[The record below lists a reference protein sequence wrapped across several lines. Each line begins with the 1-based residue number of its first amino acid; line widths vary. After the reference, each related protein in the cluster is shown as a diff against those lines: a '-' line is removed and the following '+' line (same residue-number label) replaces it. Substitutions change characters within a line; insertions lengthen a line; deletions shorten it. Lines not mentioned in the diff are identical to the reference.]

1 MTRGDLVEATA
12 APAGFGD
19 LLRQHRLA
27 AGLTQASL
35 AERAGLSVHGIQK
48 LERGATHP
56 YRDTTARLSEAL
68 RLHDGDEAQFALAA
82 RPPARRQAL
91 HGLAQTSRRSAPEH
105 NLPIQRTT
113 YVAREGEISRVTRR
127 LREARLLTITGSGG
141 CGKTR
146 LALEVAR
153 ELVAEFTDGV
163 WFVDLAPLA
172 DASLVAQT
180 IGAATGAIE
189 ALGRE
194 PLDALTKHL
203 RGRHALVVLDNCEH
217 VVDTAARVVD
227 ALLQTCANLQVLTTS
242 RELLGVDG
250 EATWRVTSL
259 SVVEHEEVAGAGVD
273 ATGVLATEAGR
284 LFVDRAQLV
293 VPSFALTD
301 RNAPGLAQICR
312 RLDGIALAIE
322 LAAARLT
329 TLSVDDIA
337 ARLDQRFRLL
347 TGGHRTAVRRQQTLE
362 ATIDWSYQLL
372 SEAER
377 SLVRRL
383 SVFAG
388 GWSLEAAEAVGQ
400 DVDAAQGGEDV
411 LEILGQL
418 VAKSMVLAD
427 ESAQNMPSS
436 LRYRFLETI
445 RQYAE
450 HKLLDTGEA
459 DRVRTVHRDWYLS
472 LAEQAVDGM
481 EGSDQ
486 KQWWDR
492 LEIEHDN
499 LRAALAWSASDANSA
514 PQLLRLAAILGRFW
528 QFRGHVRE
536 GIKWLALALA
546 RNEDAQTGD
555 RARALNWLG
564 QLERANGNSAAGRR
578 LLEESITLARA
589 LGDGRVLSMALR
601 HLVMQVQVHGPAAR
615 ARSAEEQAYVRAL
628 IDEALAV
635 SRRVGRLREVAWNL
649 GVLGEHLVIGGEYD
663 AAEPLLV
670 ESIALARQSGDLT
683 PVVRSILVLTTI
695 YGMRSE
701 FSRARRVLQEGLA
714 LGQELDL
721 PFVTTGMRITWGDL
735 AAAEGD
741 WPAAE
746 RAYRETLEPAARG
759 APRAQLANVMRRY
772 AAIRGRRG
780 DHRVAVRLLSAC
792 ASLGDAWYS
801 LIVFEETPN
810 DQEAIATARGALGE
824 EEFARE
830 WAAGQSLTLEQAVA
844 EALSDD
850 GADR

>member
-217 VVDTAARVVD
+217 VV
-227 ALLQTCANLQVLTTS
+227 
-242 RELLGVDG
+242 
-250 EATWRVTSL
+250 TSL

-301 RNAPGLAQICR
+301 RNAPGVAQICR